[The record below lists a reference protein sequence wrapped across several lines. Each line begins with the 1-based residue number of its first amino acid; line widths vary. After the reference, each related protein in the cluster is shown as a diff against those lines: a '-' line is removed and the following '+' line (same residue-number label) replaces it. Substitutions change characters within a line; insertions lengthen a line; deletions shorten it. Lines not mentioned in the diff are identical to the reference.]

1 VRNSPRKTKN
11 SQKSACCVNVLWKI
25 TPKLT
30 FEKLQTL
37 HEESAAREANKLIL
51 AATRIPALFQQQT
64 QHEVLAALSLYL
76 SEYLH
81 CEQCWVLISDT
92 RRGGGELMAHSGGG
106 RDALLVSHQDA
117 GAARCVCVCV
127 CVCVRVCACACVCA
141 AS

>member
-1 VRNSPRKTKN
+1 MYF
-11 SQKSACCVNVLWKI
+11 KI
-25 TPKLT
+25 TPELT

-51 AATRIPALFQQQT
+51 AATRIPALFQQQA

-76 SEYLH
+76 SEYLY
-81 CEQCWVLISDT
+81 CEQCWVLITDT

-127 CVCVRVCACACVCA
+127 CVRVCACACVCA